1 MEVSLYSAASA
12 MNATER
18 WQDLIADNL
27 STASVPG
34 SRQRTAIFSAVPAG
48 LSGLNGENFV
58 IPMANSAV
66 NFQPGELR
74 PTGNHMD
81 FAIEGPGFIG
91 VQMPDGSKGYT
102 RDGEFKLN
110 AQGQLIT
117 KQGYRVLADNGNLQ
131 FDPNNPAPITVD
143 GDGQVTQGAEAKG
156 KISIAEFKSPQSL
169 TMLGGGLFRNDV
181 PGMDPE
187 RITTSKIRQGY
198 IELANCSP
206 TLAMA
211 SMITSM
217 RMFESNEKVMS
228 MQSERMA
235 KTITDLS
242 GTN

>member
-1 MEVSLYSAASA
+1 

-18 WQDLIADNL
+18 WQDMIADNL

-34 SRQRTAIFSAVPAG
+34 SRQRTAVFSAMPAG
-48 LSGLNGENFV
+48 HAGVSGENFV
-58 IPMANSAV
+58 IPVANSAV

-74 PTGNHMD
+74 PTGNNMD
-81 FAIEGPGFIG
+81 FAIEGPGFIA

-110 AQGQLIT
+110 SQGQLIT
-117 KQGYRVLADNGNLQ
+117 KQGYRVLAETGNLQ

-143 GDGQVTQGAEAKG
+143 GDGQVTQGADIKG

-169 TMLGGGLFRNDV
+169 TMLGSGLFRNDV
-181 PGMDPE
+181 PGMQPE
-187 RITTSKIRQGY
+187 QINTSKIRQGY
-198 IELANCSP
+198 IELANSSP

-211 SMITSM
+211 SMITAM
-217 RMFESNEKVMS
+217 RMFESNEKVMA
-228 MQSERMA
+228 MQNDRMG